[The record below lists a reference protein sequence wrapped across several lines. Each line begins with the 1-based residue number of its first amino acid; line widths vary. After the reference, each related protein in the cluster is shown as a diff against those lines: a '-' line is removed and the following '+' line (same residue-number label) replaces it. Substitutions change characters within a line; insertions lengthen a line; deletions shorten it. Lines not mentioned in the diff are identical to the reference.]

1 MYWVIG
7 ADPREYGP
15 VSVEDVRLWI
25 AQWRLTAQS
34 LARPD
39 QTVGW
44 RPLTDFP
51 EFAQALAQVAPAPY
65 PKPAAAAA
73 PASSQNNMALASLI
87 LGCLSLVCCQPL
99 AIVGLILGLIALSQ
113 TKSDPAKTGRGLA
126 IAGVAVSIAGIVLF
140 GVLAARGTIREVIEK
155 FFK

>member
-1 MYWVIG
+1 MFWVIG
-7 ADPREYGP
+7 ADQREYGP
-15 VSVEDVRLWI
+15 VSLEDVRLWI
-25 AQWRLTAQS
+25 AQGRLTAQS

-51 EFAQALAQVAPAPY
+51 EFAQALAQ
-65 PKPAAAAA
+65 AA
-73 PASSQNNMALASLI
+73 PAVYAQPTSGSIPSSTNNMAMTSLI

-99 AIVGLILGLIALSQ
+99 AIVGLILGLIALNQ
-113 TKSDPAKTGRGLA
+113 TRTDPTKGGKGLA
-126 IAGVAVSIAGIVLF
+126 IAGVAVSIAGIVFF
-140 GVLAARGTIREVIEK
+140 GLLLVFGAFREVIEK